1 VRGPFACQRGDL
13 AVRLDRQADFFRE
26 LAIDAMRPGIVR
38 GAMIGLVITLGVVTA
53 GVSLAVLGRAFF
65 GSESAASLAGLLE
78 LMGGLAAVGVATGVV
93 GWLVE
98 RGRASVAHEALTRA
112 EEAEARLCRVAELIA
127 LEKHDR
133 EVLVSVLAKSTSSIE
148 AARETAARSERP

>member
-1 VRGPFACQRGDL
+1 
-13 AVRLDRQADFFRE
+13 
-26 LAIDAMRPGIVR
+26 
-38 GAMIGLVITLGVVTA
+38 
-53 GVSLAVLGRAFF
+53 
-65 GSESAASLAGLLE
+65 
-78 LMGGLAAVGVATGVV
+78 
-93 GWLVE
+93 VE